1 MERIAKRMAR
11 FGLCS
16 RREAEKWVRGGRV
29 RVNGLS
35 LIDPATNVTEECKI
49 HVDGKL
55 LGNPEATR
63 LWRYHKPKG
72 LLTSHRDP
80 QGRPTIFDTLSKSI
94 PRVVS
99 VGRLDMNSEGL
110 LLLTND
116 GALAR
121 KMELPATGL
130 TRSYRVRVHGF
141 VDKTALAKLKNGIT
155 IDGLRYGPVEAL
167 LDRQVGHNAWL
178 SVALKEGKN
187 REIRNVLQEIGLR
200 VNRLIRVGYGPFS
213 LGSLSSG
220 ATAEITNFKI
230 ESYNF
235 SL

>member
-1 MERIAKRMAR
+1 
-11 FGLCS
+11 
-16 RREAEKWVRGGRV
+16 
-29 RVNGLS
+29 
-35 LIDPATNVTEECKI
+35 
-49 HVDGKL
+49 
-55 LGNPEATR
+55 
-63 LWRYHKPKG
+63 
-72 LLTSHRDP
+72 
-80 QGRPTIFDTLSKSI
+80 
-94 PRVVS
+94 
-99 VGRLDMNSEGL
+99 MNSEGL

-213 LGSLSSG
+213 LDSLPSG
-220 ATAEITNFKI
+220 ATAEIVSFKI
-230 ESYNF
+230 ESHNF
-235 SL
+235 AS

>member
-1 MERIAKRMAR
+1 MAR

-29 RVNGLS
+29 RVNGLT
-35 LIDPATNVTEECKI
+35 LTDPATNVTAECKI
-49 HVDGKL
+49 HVDGQL
-55 LGNPEATR
+55 LGDPEATR

-80 QGRPTIFDTLSKSI
+80 QGRPTIFDSLSTSI

-121 KMELPATGL
+121 RMELPATGL

-141 VDKTALAKLKNGIT
+141 VNKTALAKLKNGIT
-155 IDGLRYGPVEAL
+155 IDGLHYGSVEAL

-187 REIRNVLQEIGLR
+187 REIRNVLRGIGLT

-213 LGSLSSG
+213 LGSLPSG
-220 ATAEITNFKI
+220 AAVEIANFKI
-230 ESYNF
+230 ESYNLP
-235 SL
+235 S